1 MTTSHTDPK
10 PNPGSPPRGPGPPTK
25 HQMALM
31 IWLAAFPTLTLLNLA
46 LGDGLRTLNP
56 ILRTFILATIAVP
69 IISYTLM
76 PQLHRL
82 RRNLLRGSLLTRTHG
97 S

>member
-1 MTTSHTDPK
+1 MTTSLTDPK
-10 PNPGSPPRGPGPPTK
+10 TNPGSPSRVPGPPTK

-31 IWLAAFPTLTLLNLA
+31 IWLAVFPTLTVLNLA
-46 LGDGLRTLNP
+46 LGDWLRTLNP
-56 ILRTFILATIAVP
+56 ILRTFVLATIAVP
-69 IISYTLM
+69 IISYALM

-82 RRNLLRGSLLTRTHG
+82 RRTLLTRTAG